1 MVKQGEKIIDV
12 KPSPPPKSGRGA
24 RGPHSGRRE
33 NTRSR
38 VLAAAVECLHETGYA
53 GASTLAVAQRAGVS
67 RGALM
72 KQFQSKATLFADLVE
87 HLLDEMREETVS
99 YVRKFPY
106 GLPSIMARVDHVWE
120 LYTKPNEIAMVEIM
134 SDRNS

>member
-1 MVKQGEKIIDV
+1 MVNQVEDIIDV

-24 RGPHSGRRE
+24 RGPHSVRRE

-53 GASTLAVAQRAGVS
+53 GASTLAVAKRAGVR

-72 KQFQSKATLFADLVE
+72 QPFKSTATLFAPLSH
-87 HLLDEMREETVS
+87 HLPAEMPAHAKRWRRE
-99 YVRKFPY
+99 
-106 GLPSIMARVDHVWE
+106 RVC
-120 LYTKPNEIAMVEIM
+120 
-134 SDRNS
+134 